1 MKWKTATGFENYE
14 VSDDGRIRNKKT
26 KHELK
31 PQLNER
37 GYLRVFPIGNSK
49 KKTAFVHRL
58 VALAF
63 VPNDNPV
70 VKTQVNH
77 INEDKTDNRAC
88 NLEWVT
94 PSENVN
100 HGTGI
105 ERRVASTSLPLVM
118 KLGRVSVLFK
128 SADEAQQRTGIP
140 SKSIQKCCSGILKT
154 THGVTFEYTKVV
166 DE

>member
-31 PQLNER
+31 PQLNGR
-37 GYLRVFPIGNSK
+37 GYLRVFPVGNGK
-49 KKTAFVHRL
+49 QKTAFVHRL

-70 VKTQVNH
+70 IKTQVNH

-94 PSENVN
+94 
-100 HGTGI
+100 
-105 ERRVASTSLPLVM
+105 R
-118 KLGRVSVLFK
+118 
-128 SADEAQQRTGIP
+128 QRTLITEQEL
-140 SKSIQKCCSGILKT
+140 SAALLLHHCR
-154 THGVTFEYTKVV
+154 
-166 DE
+166 